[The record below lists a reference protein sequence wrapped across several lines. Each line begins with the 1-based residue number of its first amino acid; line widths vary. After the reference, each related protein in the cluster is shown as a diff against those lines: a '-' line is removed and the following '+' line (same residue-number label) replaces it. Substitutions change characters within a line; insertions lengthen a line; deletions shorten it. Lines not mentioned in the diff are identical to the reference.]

1 MLVKENVKNRFP
13 KEPEYTIEGFV
24 CIGRNIPLLFL
35 RYLKQSFSG
44 NRLFQ
49 GSITRPVE
57 SLNHYRIQI
66 VEYCHARV
74 QRNWKISDCKNSFQ
88 RTEEKTVPN

>member
-1 MLVKENVKNRFP
+1 MPRMGYHAGTKWV
-13 KEPEYTIEGFV
+13 EGFV
-24 CIGRNIPLLFL
+24 CIGENIPLLFL